1 MTGKLGLDEYLE
13 MNEEITL
20 RLATLHWEADQPLQR
35 NKVQCGRITA
45 TLGDRESSE
54 EVNYMCSPVVSGPF
68 PIHWPTVLRQGM
80 RDGEDAGIHLRQGEM
95 PDVRVAE

>member
-1 MTGKLGLDEYLE
+1 
-13 MNEEITL
+13 
-20 RLATLHWEADQPLQR
+20 
-35 NKVQCGRITA
+35 
-45 TLGDRESSE
+45 
-54 EVNYMCSPVVSGPF
+54 MCSPVVSGPF